1 MTYTNILF
9 LIVISLLAYS
19 LVSTYAFWL
28 MHYRLRHL
36 DQRISTSKAD
46 ISKLETAYETLR
58 LLVER
63 TGKNQAEVIALTA
76 EANKR
81 IDRLEDKR
89 TYKPKAQATK
99 PAPRIP
105 RPLRGK
111 PAKQQPQSEVAT
123 GECPNEEGARGGHK
137 RNAPAKARRN

>member
-1 MTYTNILF
+1 MTSINILF
-9 LIVISLLAYS
+9 PITIYLFVYS
-19 LVSTYAFWL
+19 IIATYAFWL
-28 MHYRLRHL
+28 MLYRLRHL
-36 DQRISTSKAD
+36 DQRLSTAKSE
-46 ISKLETAYETLR
+46 ISKLETAYETMR

-89 TYKPKAQATK
+89 TYKPKAQAPK
-99 PAPRIP
+99 AAPRTP

-111 PAKQQPQSEVAT
+111 PAKQQPYPGGDQHQINDRDSMLLTA
-123 GECPNEEGARGGHK
+123 GENER
-137 RNAPAKARRN
+137 

>member
-1 MTYTNILF
+1 MNSINILF
-9 LIVISLLAYS
+9 LIVVSLAAYS
-19 LVSTYAFWL
+19 LVATYLFWL
-28 MHYRLRHL
+28 IRH
-36 DQRISTSKAD
+36 DQLYLNRTLSGARSDISTLA
-46 ISKLETAYETLR
+46 TAYETLR

-99 PAPRIP
+99 PTTRIP
-105 RPLRGK
+105 RPLQGK
-111 PAKQQPQSEVAT
+111 QEDVVQK
-123 GECPNEEGARGGHK
+123 
-137 RNAPAKARRN
+137 

>member
-1 MTYTNILF
+1 MNSNTILF
-9 LIVISLLAYS
+9 LIVVSLSAYS
-19 LVSTYAFWL
+19 LVATYLFWL
-28 MHYRLRHL
+28 MYHDLRFL
-36 DQRISTSKAD
+36 ERRIAGAKAD

-63 TGKNQAEVIALTA
+63 TGKNQAEALSIIA

-89 TYKPKAQATK
+89 KYKAQAPNPT
-99 PAPRIP
+99 PRTP

-111 PAKQQPQSEVAT
+111 QEAT
-123 GECPNEEGARGGHK
+123 GGSMK
-137 RNAPAKARRN
+137 

>member
-1 MTYTNILF
+1 MTSINILF
-9 LIVISLLAYS
+9 PITIYLFVYS
-19 LVSTYAFWL
+19 IIATYAFWL
-28 MHYRLRHL
+28 MLYRLRHL
-36 DQRISTSKAD
+36 DQRLSTAKSE
-46 ISKLETAYETLR
+46 ISKLETAYETMR

-89 TYKPKAQATK
+89 TYKPKAQAPK
-99 PAPRIP
+99 AAPRIP

-111 PAKQQPQSEVAT
+111 PAKQQPYPGGDQHQINDRDSMLLTA
-123 GECPNEEGARGGHK
+123 GENER
-137 RNAPAKARRN
+137 

>member
-1 MTYTNILF
+1 MNSNTILF
-9 LIVISLLAYS
+9 LIVVSLSAYS
-19 LVSTYAFWL
+19 LVATYLFWL
-28 MHYRLRHL
+28 MHHDLRFL
-36 DQRISTSKAD
+36 ERRIAGAKAD

-63 TGKNQAEVIALTA
+63 TGKNQAEVIAITA

-89 TYKPKAQATK
+89 KYKSKAQSSK
-99 PAPRIP
+99 PAPRTP

-111 PAKQQPQSEVAT
+111 KT
-123 GECPNEEGARGGHK
+123 NEK
-137 RNAPAKARRN
+137 KSN

>member
-1 MTYTNILF
+1 MNSNTILF
-9 LIVISLLAYS
+9 LIVVSLVAYS
-19 LVSTYAFWL
+19 LVATYLFWL
-28 MHYRLRHL
+28 IRH
-36 DQRISTSKAD
+36 DQRYHDLKISAARSD

-63 TGKNQAEVIALTA
+63 TGKNQAEVLSIIA

-99 PAPRIP
+99 PTPRTP
-105 RPLRGK
+105 RPLQGK
-111 PAKQQPQSEVAT
+111 QT
-123 GECPNEEGARGGHK
+123 NET
-137 RNAPAKARRN
+137 NNN

>member
-1 MTYTNILF
+1 MNSNTILF
-9 LIVISLLAYS
+9 LIVSLAAYS
-19 LVSTYAFWL
+19 LVATYLFWL
-28 MHYRLRHL
+28 IRYDLRFL
-36 DQRISTSKAD
+36 ERRIAGAKAE
-46 ISKLETAYETLR
+46 ISKLETAYETMR

-111 PAKQQPQSEVAT
+111 Q
-123 GECPNEEGARGGHK
+123 EGVVQK
-137 RNAPAKARRN
+137 

>member
-1 MTYTNILF
+1 MNSNTILF
-9 LIVISLLAYS
+9 LIVVSLVAYS
-19 LVSTYAFWL
+19 LVATYLFWL
-28 MHYRLRHL
+28 MRHDLRYHEQRL
-36 DQRISTSKAD
+36 STSKAD

-63 TGKNQAEVIALTA
+63 TGKHQAEVIALTA

-99 PAPRIP
+99 ATPRTP
-105 RPLRGK
+105 RPLQGK
-111 PAKQQPQSEVAT
+111 QTNDNNK
-123 GECPNEEGARGGHK
+123 
-137 RNAPAKARRN
+137 

>member
-1 MTYTNILF
+1 MNSNTILF
-9 LIVISLLAYS
+9 LIVVSLVAYS
-19 LVSTYAFWL
+19 LVATYLFWL
-28 MHYRLRHL
+28 MRHDQLYL
-36 DQRISTSKAD
+36 DRKLSGARSDISTLA
-46 ISKLETAYETLR
+46 TAYETMR

-63 TGKNQAEVIALTA
+63 TGKNSETLLSLL
-76 EANKR
+76 EEERKR

-111 PAKQQPQSEVAT
+111 QT
-123 GECPNEEGARGGHK
+123 NE
-137 RNAPAKARRN
+137 NSNN

>member
-1 MTYTNILF
+1 MNSINILF

-19 LVSTYAFWL
+19 LVATYAFWL
-28 MHYRLRHL
+28 MHYRLRYL
-36 DQRISTSKAD
+36 DQRLSTSKAD

-63 TGKNQAEVIALTA
+63 TGKNQAEALSIIA

-89 TYKPKAQATK
+89 KAYQSPKAI
-99 PAPRIP
+99 PRIP
-105 RPLRGK
+105 RPLQGK
-111 PAKQQPQSEVAT
+111 PEKQQPYPGGDQHQINDRDRNLLTA
-123 GECPNEEGARGGHK
+123 GENER
-137 RNAPAKARRN
+137 